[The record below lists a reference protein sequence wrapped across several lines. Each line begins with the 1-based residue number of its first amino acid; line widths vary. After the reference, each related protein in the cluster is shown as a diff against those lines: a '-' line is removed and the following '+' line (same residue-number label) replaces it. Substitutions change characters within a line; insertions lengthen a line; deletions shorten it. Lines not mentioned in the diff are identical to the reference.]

1 MLLSPLLP
9 SPLDDDDDDDDVLV
23 DSSPVVTVTALVVS
37 PVVVIGGSAVV
48 GAPELLS
55 SSDPVVLVWTATSN
69 PGFGRLQPPPA
80 PRTPMSATT
89 DDLRID
95 RGPYHNRPG
104 AAENRA
110 QVPDAPL
117 AISSDPDYAAQ

>member
-1 MLLSPLLP
+1 MLLSLLLP
-9 SPLDDDDDDDDVLV
+9 SPLDDEDVDEDVLV

-55 SSDPVVLVWTATSN
+55 SSDPVVLVIAATSN
-69 PGFGRLQPPPA
+69 PGFGRLHPPPA
-80 PRTPMSATT
+80 PRTPTSATT
-89 DDLRID
+89 NDLRID

-117 AISSDPDYAAQ
+117 AISSDPDYAAE